1 MRIIFLAV
9 DDEFAGEMQRQIYTT
24 HPEWVVGSV
33 LATQPIYKHTP
44 PQAVAMVLK
53 KSGPR
58 YLIEMGKMKILRRLM
73 GDSTRD
79 RAADGSKPVSPSE
92 LATEHDIAVHH
103 SGDINADE
111 SLTWLRDLE
120 PDLIIATN
128 FSHYV
133 SKPAREVARVGS
145 WNIHKSYLPYNR
157 GMAPSFFALLNDDAH
172 AGVTLHVLEKGFD
185 TGAIVDQRKV
195 SINQGDTVYD
205 LNLASSTAGGEML
218 AEVLTANALA
228 DIVPTVQPDGDW
240 PEHTYPSPAEIKRFG
255 QQGHRF
261 DKWALS
267 DLKGVKGLDGIK
279 DFFR

>member
-9 DDEFAGEMQRQIYTT
+9 DDEFAGEMQRQVYAQ
-24 HPEWVVGSV
+24 HPEWIVGSV

-44 PQAVAMVLK
+44 PQAIAMVLK

-58 YLIEMGKMKILRRLM
+58 YLVEMAKMKILRRLM

-79 RAADGSKPVSPSE
+79 GSLPVSPSE
-92 LATEHDIAVHH
+92 LAEEHGVPTHH
-103 SGDINADE
+103 SGNINDEE
-111 SLTWLRDLE
+111 SLTWLRNLE
-120 PDLIIATN
+120 PDLVISTN

-133 SKPAREVARVGS
+133 GKAAREVAATGS
-145 WNIHKSYLPYNR
+145 WNLHKSYLPHNR

-205 LNLASSTAGGEML
+205 LNLASSTHGGEML
-218 AEVLTANALA
+218 AEVLSGSPL
-228 DIVPTVQPDGDW
+228 DLVPQPQPDGDW
-240 PEHTYPSPAEIKRFG
+240 PEHTYPSPAEIKRFA

-261 DKWALS
+261 DKWTLG
-267 DLKGVKGLDGIK
+267 DLKGIKGLEGIK
-279 DFFR
+279 GFLR